1 MFFSE
6 MPQRGHGLPTDRPLG
21 GEGQGCR
28 VTVWPCQTL
37 TLLVPPDDEINVG
50 WMEAR
55 EADTAKVTSAMGNE
69 SARILGSSARLGRRG
84 WGNLQKE
91 RNLQ

>member
-28 VTVWPCQTL
+28 VTVWLCQTL

-55 EADTAKVTSAMGNE
+55 EAE
-69 SARILGSSARLGRRG
+69 LGGSGGPGPRTGFLG
-84 WGNLQKE
+84 WL
-91 RNLQ
+91 